1 MVNSKGRDG
10 VWDRGKHPDGVLV
23 ILEIQHFS
31 KIDEQYGL
39 IFGDI
44 ILEQFAGL
52 LAERFQ
58 AEGLA
63 DGIYIRAGADQMLVW
78 LPKGTV
84 IEVKKAAKK
93 LGKDFAGLTDEKY
106 LSLSLKG
113 GIAVTS
119 QNNSLSQALEHLN
132 LFDREGKTSVV
143 LDILS
148 LKLQE
153 KYRLSNMIITHFSR
167 EYMVN
172 DLFYCWQ
179 RNHFQGWDGLVHCKE
194 KEYQQFMEEQEM
206 QLLLLPEKDTRW
218 APLIQPYLSGEN
230 DIVFH
235 MTDNGRYSGSIIF
248 QGISSDIQGR
258 KEECKCLREI
268 SAIIQNRLNVE
279 RQNAAG
285 RRKV

>member
-1 MVNSKGRDG
+1 
-10 VWDRGKHPDGVLV
+10 
-23 ILEIQHFS
+23 
-31 KIDEQYGL
+31 
-39 IFGDI
+39 
-44 ILEQFAGL
+44 
-52 LAERFQ
+52 
-58 AEGLA
+58 
-63 DGIYIRAGADQMLVW
+63 MLVW

-119 QNNSLSQALEHLN
+119 QNNSLSQALEQTKAALTAARRGKNQFVSFAELNEEEKRDSSEAAFNEVASLERLKEMSLSSVTLN

-179 RNHFQGWDGLVHCKE
+179 RNHFQGWGGLVHCKE

-279 RQNAAG
+279 RQNVAG